1 MTFES
6 TLQFAQQLD
15 SNDPLRSFRDL
26 FIIPSRDSKEQIYF
40 LGNSLGLQ
48 PIKTEAAIKEV
59 LNQWAM
65 YGVEGFF
72 QGDKPWLHAH
82 DQLTKTLSAI
92 VGVLACRSCCDEPV
106 DGESSF
112 DAGKFL

>member
-1 MTFES
+1 MTFEN

-48 PIKTEAAIKEV
+48 PKKTEAAIKEV
-59 LNQWAM
+59 LNQ
-65 YGVEGFF
+65 
-72 QGDKPWLHAH
+72 
-82 DQLTKTLSAI
+82 
-92 VGVLACRSCCDEPV
+92 
-106 DGESSF
+106 
-112 DAGKFL
+112 